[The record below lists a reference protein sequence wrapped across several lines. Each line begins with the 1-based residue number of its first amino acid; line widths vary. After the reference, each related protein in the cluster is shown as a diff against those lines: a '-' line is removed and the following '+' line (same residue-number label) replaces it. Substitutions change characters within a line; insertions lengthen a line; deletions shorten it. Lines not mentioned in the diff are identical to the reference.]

1 MPGYHLT
8 AWLRPLMTLAAL
20 AGVLSLAACGGGSG
34 SPSSMSGSV
43 GVPLAITPA
52 TATVYS
58 GNPFT
63 FLVTGG
69 TQPYSVLSSDQ
80 AALPVV
86 GTLTGNTL
94 VVVPGSVGADTAVTL
109 SIRDASGQTASA
121 AVTVRP
127 ALLLPASI
135 TITGN
140 PNCGASGA
148 TLCSGQD
155 GTASVVLTGPAG
167 APLAGRQVRFDVV
180 QGDFSISST
189 TPGQPLVQSLTV
201 TTDQN
206 GNATVRLVVPT
217 TAATQIATIRA
228 TDVIG
233 GSSVVGQFTIA
244 QFVNGNSVLSI
255 IPTGVAMCMW

>member
-1 MPGYHLT
+1 MPGYRLT
-8 AWLRPLMTLAAL
+8 AWLRPLLTLAAL

-43 GVPLAITPA
+43 AVPLAITPA

-69 TQPYSVLSSDQ
+69 TQPYAVLSSDQ

-109 SIRDASGQTASA
+109 SIRDAAGQTASA

-155 GTASVVLTGPAG
+155 GTASVHDDGSGGRAACRTRG
-167 APLAGRQVRFDVV
+167 AFRRRAGRFLDFQHGAGSTARAVADASRPIRTATPPCDSSCRRRRQRRSRRFARPT
-180 QGDFSISST
+180 SRAAAASSA
-189 TPGQPLVQSLTV
+189 SS
-201 TTDQN
+201 
-206 GNATVRLVVPT
+206 RL
-217 TAATQIATIRA
+217 R
-228 TDVIG
+228 
-233 GSSVVGQFTIA
+233 SS
-244 QFVNGNSVLSI
+244 
-255 IPTGVAMCMW
+255 